1 MKQTVLA
8 VLVCLL
14 GLPVGL
20 LAQARNELRFY
31 LHSDPRTFDPLLV
44 TDESSDTI
52 SFLTTGRLVCMN
64 RETQALEPELATSWK
79 TSRDGRTITFKLRDR
94 VFYSDGS
101 RFDAQDVAATIKRM
115 MDPNTHSPFADIFGA
130 GTLTAK
136 VVSPLEVEIISSVP
150 VAGFDRIFDQIAIVS
165 SRSPLKEKA
174 SLGPYFIAD
183 YKPGSFIYLKRNPN
197 YWKKDSAGRQLPYID
212 GIRLEIQANRDI
224 EALHF
229 LRGEIDLIN
238 SLDPEHYD
246 QIAQSAPATVHD
258 AGPSLDSEQIWFNQV
273 ANAPIPPYKRAW
285 FRSTNFRR
293 AIAFAINKQDLA
305 RVAFGS
311 HAQPAVGPVS
321 PANKFWFNRNLPPAK
336 YDVNAAMKLLQQD
349 RFRLE
354 GGTLRDAGGNPVEFS
369 IITNAGNK
377 YRERMATMIQ
387 QDLSKIGIKVNVV
400 TLDFPSLIERI
411 TETFNYEA
419 ALLGNINAGLDP
431 NEVMNM
437 WLSSG
442 ESHQW
447 NPREKSPETPWEAEI
462 DKLMKAQ
469 SISTNPAQRKK
480 YFDRVQE
487 IVVQQEPFIYLVN
500 RDALSA
506 ISPSVIGAHP
516 VVLRPETFWNIEH
529 LRLSANARGK

>member
-1 MKQTVLA
+1 MKRTALA
-8 VLVCLL
+8 VLVCLFA
-14 GLPVGL
+14 LPFGL
-20 LAQARNELRFY
+20 LAQTRNELRFY
-31 LHSDPRTFDPLLV
+31 LHSEPRTFDPLLV

-52 SFLTTGRLVCMN
+52 AYLTTGRLVHVN
-64 RETQALEPELATSWK
+64 RATQALEPELATAWK
-79 TSRDGRTITFKLRDR
+79 VSRDGRVIMFKLRDR

-136 VVSPLEVEIISSVP
+136 VVSPLEVKIISSVP
-150 VAGFDRIFDQIAIVS
+150 VANFDRIFDQIAIVS
-165 SRSPLKEKA
+165 SRSPLKERA
-174 SLGPYFIAD
+174 ALGPFFIAD
-183 YKPGSFIYLKRNPN
+183 YKPGSFVYLKRNPN
-197 YWKKDSAGRQLPYID
+197 YWKKDDAGRQLPYLD
-212 GIRLEIQANRDI
+212 GIRLEIQSNRDI

-238 SLDPEHYD
+238 SLDSEHYD
-246 QIAQSAPATVHD
+246 QIAQRAPGSVHD
-258 AGPSLDSEQIWFNQV
+258 AGPSLDSEQMWFNQV
-273 ANAPIPPYKRAW
+273 ANAPIPPYKRTW

-311 HAQPAVGPVS
+311 YAQPAVGPIS

-336 YDVNAAMKLLQQD
+336 YDVAAALKLLRQD

-354 GGTLRDAGGNPVEFS
+354 GGTLRDADGNSVEFS

-387 QDLSKIGIKVNVV
+387 QDLSKLGIKVNVV

-411 TETFNYEA
+411 TEKFNYEA
-419 ALLGNINAGLDP
+419 ALLGNINVGLDP
-431 NEVMNM
+431 NEQMNM

-447 NPREKSPETPWEAEI
+447 NPREKSPETAWEAEI
-462 DKLMKAQ
+462 DRLMKAQ
-469 SISTNPAQRKK
+469 SISTNPVHCKK

-506 ISPSVIGAHP
+506 VSPSVIGAHP

-529 LRLSANARGK
+529 LRLSANAREK

>member
-1 MKQTVLA
+1 MNRIVPA

-14 GLPVGL
+14 VLPLGL
-20 LAQARNELRFY
+20 LAQARDVLRFY
-31 LHSDPRTFDPLLV
+31 LHSDPTTFDPLLV

-64 RETQALEPELATSWK
+64 RETQVLEPELATSWK
-79 TSRDGRTITFKLRDR
+79 TSHDGRTITFKLRDH

-101 RFDAQDVAATIKRM
+101 RFDAEDVAATIKRM

-136 VVSPLEVEIISSVP
+136 VVSSLEVKIISSVP

-174 SLGPYFIAD
+174 ALGPFFIAD
-183 YKPGSFIYLKRNPN
+183 YKPGSFVYLKRNPN
-197 YWKKDSAGRQLPYID
+197 YWKKDSAGRHLPYLD
-212 GIRLEIQANRDI
+212 GIRLEIQENRDI

-229 LRGEIDLIN
+229 LRSEIDLIN

-246 QIAQSAPATVHD
+246 QIARSAPASVHD
-258 AGPSLDSEQIWFNQV
+258 AGPSLDSEQMWFNQV

-305 RVAFGS
+305 RIVFGS

-321 PANKFWFNRNLPPAK
+321 PANKFWFNRNLPPVK

-349 RFRLE
+349 GVRLE
-354 GGTLRDAGGNPVEFS
+354 GGTLRDAGGNAVEFS

-411 TETFNYEA
+411 TEKFNYEA
-419 ALLGNINAGLDP
+419 VLLGNINAGLDP

-447 NPREKSPETPWEAEI
+447 NPREKSPKTPWEAEI

-469 SISTNPAQRKK
+469 SVSTNPAQRKK

-516 VVLRPETFWNIEH
+516 VVLRPETFWNIEY
-529 LRLSANARGK
+529 LRLGENAREK